1 MIYFSHKCQP
11 GYTLKTRTFDTIL
24 RELAYLSFMFELFET
39 YITANGDFTP
49 EDLQLMRSLSTVKK
63 VRRKEFLLKE
73 GEVCRYKIF
82 IAKGLLKSY
91 CLRSDGTEH
100 IMQFSPENS
109 WTTDPESLKN
119 QTPAQSNIEA
129 LENSEVVMWT
139 HENLA
144 ELFASIPA
152 FKLYMGRLMEN
163 ALKSSRERI
172 RTNLSYTSEEKY
184 EDFIATFPDV
194 FRRVPLHMV
203 ASYLGVSRETLSRIR
218 HARVKQ

>member
-1 MIYFSHKCQP
+1 
-11 GYTLKTRTFDTIL
+11 
-24 RELAYLSFMFELFET
+24 MFEIFET

-49 EDLQLMRSLSTVKK
+49 EDLQFIRSLSIVKK
-63 VRRKEFLLKE
+63 VRRKEFLLQE

-91 CLRSDGTEH
+91 YLRHDGTEH
-100 IMQFSPENS
+100 IMRFSPENS
-109 WTTDPESLKN
+109 WATDPESLRN

-139 HENLA
+139 RENLA

-152 FKLYMGRLMEN
+152 FKAYMDRLISS
-163 ALKSSRERI
+163 ALKSSHERI
-172 RTNLSYTSEEKY
+172 RMNLSYTSEEKY
-184 EDFIATFPDV
+184 EDFITSFPDV

-218 HARVKQ
+218 HAKTSSSN

>member
-1 MIYFSHKCQP
+1 
-11 GYTLKTRTFDTIL
+11 
-24 RELAYLSFMFELFET
+24 MFEIFET

-49 EDLQLMRSLSTVKK
+49 EDLQFIRSLSIVKK
-63 VRRKEFLLKE
+63 VRRKEFLLQE

-91 CLRSDGTEH
+91 YLRHDGTEH
-100 IMQFSPENS
+100 IMRFSPENS
-109 WTTDPESLKN
+109 WATDPESLRN

-139 HENLA
+139 RESLA

-152 FKLYMGRLMEN
+152 FKAYMDRLISS
-163 ALKSSRERI
+163 ALKSSHERI
-172 RTNLSYTSEEKY
+172 RMNLSYTSEEKY
-184 EDFIATFPDV
+184 EDFITSFPDV

-218 HARVKQ
+218 HAKTSSSN